1 MSSEVEQVQQVK
13 EEALVAQRA
22 AEGALRDAKKQVE
35 AQELVSLYSVMLM
48 HWCITFF
55 LFPQSIALFQRK
67 VKSLE
72 DELAE
77 AKSSMEESRAQEAQ
91 WRAIKYET

>member
-1 MSSEVEQVQQVK
+1 MY
-13 EEALVAQRA
+13 R
-22 AEGALRDAKKQVE
+22 
-35 AQELVSLYSVMLM
+35 
-48 HWCITFF
+48 CITFF
-55 LFPQSIALFQRK
+55 LSLQSIALFQRK

-91 WRAIKYET
+91 WRAIKYETVVQFVEMENSTFL

>member
-1 MSSEVEQVQQVK
+1 M
-13 EEALVAQRA
+13 VAQRA

-55 LFPQSIALFQRK
+55 LSPQSIALFQRK

-77 AKSSMEESRAQEAQ
+77 AKSSMEESRTQEAQ